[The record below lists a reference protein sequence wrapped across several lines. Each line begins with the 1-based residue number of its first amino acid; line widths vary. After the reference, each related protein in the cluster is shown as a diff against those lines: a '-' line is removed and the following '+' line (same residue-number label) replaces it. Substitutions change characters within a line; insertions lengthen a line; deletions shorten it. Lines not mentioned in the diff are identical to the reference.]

1 VGTKGV
7 SRENIEIY
15 QITSLPSSS
24 PAPAHYPN
32 QIIGCMT
39 ISTSRIRM
47 TKLQKYRTSV
57 SCVDLHVSRTFL
69 WNYNTAYPKHHSCPC
84 RRPTPGLS
92 CTLTCSQTPFSVC
105 DATPEWKHHALHKC
119 TFSKARSS
127 ILLSAYSSRAGAAII
142 NLLLLVLLVRQCSL
156 AARSPLRACTSL
168 TLTQVAVA

>member
-1 VGTKGV
+1 MGTKGV

-24 PAPAHYPN
+24 PAPAHDPN

-57 SCVDLHVSRTFL
+57 SCVDLHVSRPEIVKVCRERHRHEQCKRTFP

-84 RRPTPGLS
+84 RRPTPSLS
-92 CTLTCSQTPFSVC
+92 CTLACSQNPQRCRRRHGILSDTEVEASRTAQC
-105 DATPEWKHHALHKC
+105 KC
-119 TFSKARSS
+119 TFFKS
-127 ILLSAYSSRAGAAII
+127 
-142 NLLLLVLLVRQCSL
+142 
-156 AARSPLRACTSL
+156 
-168 TLTQVAVA
+168 